1 MIRDFNTKILKPQMF
16 TDEHGFLKKNLTGMD
31 RINGMILGFVK
42 IKASDFNLFKSVK
55 ISVLICVNLWL
66 LILLSCS
73 SAPDDLRKFLPTETI
88 VYLETNDLQNT
99 LDSLTESDTFKRLTN
114 SKKEFSALKG
124 VQLAVAVTG
133 FETSEKQVTDSQ
145 AVLNFKPKFVAVAD
159 THAWEFQ
166 AVSLTE
172 NQINNFVNETYGG
185 ETALEK
191 TEKNGGKYFIWTA
204 KDGRKIFA
212 LVQESLIFFG
222 NDETSID
229 KSMAAKRGETENF
242 SNNSE
247 LATVYDQAKNKLAF
261 GFVSSEGIKQIAD
274 FAGVSMA
281 IDASGDD
288 LPRNFIAKILPQIL
302 SKSVKKIVW
311 TAEKNEQGIVDNFR
325 FETASEISDV
335 LKETIVATNKNTKY
349 LTSSLPEDAQ
359 SATRYNLEN
368 PQIAWRSLL
377 LSAGKQTDEQSAK
390 ILIAFADSFF
400 APFGIAS
407 GEMFLNSIGSEILTA
422 RFDSDGEKQ
431 VAIVTIKNEEN
442 LKKSL
447 LPEFKKSEPHRGRE
461 MWKNEEDD
469 LSAAFD
475 SDTLIIGDSESVEKY
490 AGFLPSSEL
499 RAEPKYSGNFSESRA
514 AIVTVGKDDDQAH
527 KIAAIL
533 GNVKNKDLRTNAYF
547 LTETKFEGNAFVRK
561 TTSDFGFVGTILE
574 QFAEN

>member
-1 MIRDFNTKILKPQMF
+1 MRKILPQIFKRKVAAM
-16 TDEHGFLKKNLTGMD
+16 
-31 RINGMILGFVK
+31 K
-42 IKASDFNLFKSVK
+42 IFKRKDARSQSRKEIFK
-55 ISVLICVNLWL
+55 ISTKVYLKTFASLRLCVFALI
-66 LILLSCS
+66 ILSILSACN
-73 SAPDDLRKFLPTETI
+73 SAPDDLRKCLPTETI
-88 VYLETNDLQNT
+88 VYLETNDLQKT
-99 LDSLTESDTFKRLTN
+99 LDSLTENETFKRLTN
-114 SKKEFSALKG
+114 GKKDFSALKG

-166 AVSLTE
+166 AISLTE
-172 NQINNFVNETYGG
+172 NQINNFVGETYGG

-191 TEKNGGKYFIWTA
+191 TEKNGGKYFIWRA

-212 LVQESLIFFG
+212 FVEGSLIFFG
-222 NDETSID
+222 NDEASIE
-229 KSMAAKRGETENF
+229 KSITAKRGETENF

-247 LATVYDQAKNKLAF
+247 LATIYDQAKNRLAF

-281 IDASGDD
+281 IDSSEDD

-302 SKSVKKIVW
+302 SKSVKRIVW
-311 TAEKNEQGIVDNFR
+311 TSEKNEDGIVDNFR
-325 FETASEISDV
+325 FETANEISDV
-335 LKETIVATNKNTKY
+335 LKETILSANKTQDESASITYNSAKFI
-349 LTSSLPEDAQ
+349 PEKIQ
-359 SATRYNLEN
+359 SVTRYNVEN

-400 APFGIAS
+400 VPFGISS
-407 GEMFLNSIGSEILTA
+407 GEMFLNSVSSEILTV
-422 RFDSDGEKQ
+422 RFDADGEKQ
-431 VAIVTIKNEEN
+431 IAIVTPKNPEI

-447 LPEFKKSEPHRGRE
+447 LPEFKKTESRNGTEIWTAE
-461 MWKNEEDD
+461 DDD
-469 LSAAFD
+469 LSAAFVENYM
-475 SDTLIIGDSESVEKY
+475 IVGDSESVLKCLEVNQTGETFTKSRN
-490 AGFLPSSEL
+490 FL
-499 RAEPKYSGNFSESRA
+499 NFAQSRA
-514 AIVTVGKDDDQAH
+514 VTVTFGSDDDQAH
-527 KIAAIL
+527 KIVAIL

-547 LTETKFEGNAFVRK
+547 LTETKFEGNYFLRK